1 MTVPPGKESS
11 KDSKLD
17 QAVAYE
23 AATHAWDRQHD
34 RWTQWI
40 VFYFSIVAADFLA
53 WAQVDDEA
61 VFPLW
66 VAAAVGAAVSFGWVA
81 VALAIRRQ
89 AKSWR
94 EVVEA
99 VEAGTSVTPFADYR
113 KKLKQHTWREF
124 FTDLGLSL
132 MIWRRD
138 TLFSVTRWAV
148 LLGLLATTSMV
159 TLAVS
164 AYPAG
169 VGYCIV

>member
-1 MTVPPGKESS
+1 MTVPPRKKSS
-11 KDSKLD
+11 SDSNLD

-53 WAQVDDEA
+53 WAQVDDEG

-66 VAAAVGAAVSFGWVA
+66 MAAAVGAVVSLGWVA

-94 EVVEA
+94 EIVEA
-99 VEAGTSVTPFADYR
+99 VEAGTSLTPFADYSE
-113 KKLKQHTWREF
+113 KLKQHTWREF
-124 FTDLGLSL
+124 FTDLGHTL
-132 MIWRRD
+132 MVWRRD

-148 LLGLLATTSMV
+148 LLGVLATVSMV
-159 TLAVS
+159 ALAVA
-164 AYPAG
+164 AYPAAG
-169 VGYCIV
+169 AYCII